1 MIAHSVSL
9 MVIQAGGARLVMDA
23 EPDRAE
29 ESLLSV
35 ERAGRDAL
43 AEMRALLGALG
54 DGRDPRALSPQPG
67 LAEIDGL
74 LADARKSGV
83 AGRSARRR

>member
-1 MIAHSVSL
+1 VIAHSVSL

-35 ERAGRDAL
+35 
-43 AEMRALLGALG
+43 
-54 DGRDPRALSPQPG
+54 
-67 LAEIDGL
+67 
-74 LADARKSGV
+74 
-83 AGRSARRR
+83 